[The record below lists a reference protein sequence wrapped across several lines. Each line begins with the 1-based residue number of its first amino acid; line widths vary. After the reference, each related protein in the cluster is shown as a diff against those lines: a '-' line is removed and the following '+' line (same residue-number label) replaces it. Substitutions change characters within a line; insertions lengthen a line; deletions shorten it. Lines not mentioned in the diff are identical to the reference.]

1 MITTSH
7 PVPDPEGGA
16 DYNRLAVTL
25 AMSPR
30 IEGARLGMSVA
41 VRLTPYREDENG
53 LQTLEAAT
61 QAVVYGDAMEAAK
74 TDRVLL
80 RCILKIENALQEF
93 VDAKGL

>member
-1 MITTSH
+1 MKTNNPIEK
-7 PVPDPEGGA
+7 DGFYY
-16 DYNRLAVTL
+16 DKLAVTL

-30 IEGARLGMSVA
+30 IEGGRLGMSAA

-74 TDRVLL
+74 ADRVLL